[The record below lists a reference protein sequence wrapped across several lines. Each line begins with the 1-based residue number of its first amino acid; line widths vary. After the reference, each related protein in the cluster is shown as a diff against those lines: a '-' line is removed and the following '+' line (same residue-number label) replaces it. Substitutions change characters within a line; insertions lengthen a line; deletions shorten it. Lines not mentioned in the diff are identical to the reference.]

1 MSSIGK
7 KTFENINQNKKELN
21 LSENALSLKDNKTI
35 NFKEKNDFFD
45 EIIKELETNTN
56 ELFHNKE
63 KDKEQEIEEKNINED
78 NIINDNINSLDMNLN
93 ETNLNDFKMSKTD
106 INLQNK
112 EDSQFIRM
120 QKLKEGLQIQPHFD
134 FGIPLNENAS
144 LSIIQK
150 YKDKKEENKNFQRM
164 LSKINILKW
173 LKVYTLLMNK
183 EIQNVNLCLNQIK
196 KLYSF
201 ESSKSSILCEV
212 KNLYIIDCYQLLDVI
227 DANFSFKKIILTKN
241 VKKNSKDKG
250 KIKIFYEYFVNIG
263 DLILFKKPQIK
274 PTVAYGEEYLELDI
288 KDIQKIVPFDI
299 HGESDKMRSR

>member
-7 KTFENINQNKKELN
+7 KSYENINLNKKELN
-21 LSENALSLKDNKTI
+21 LSENNLSLKDNKTT

-45 EIIKELETNTN
+45 EIIKELENNTN
-56 ELFHNKE
+56 ELIHN
-63 KDKEQEIEEKNINED
+63 KDKEKENINSE
-78 NIINDNINSLDMNLN
+78 NFLNDNINNLDMNLN
-93 ETNLNDFKMSKTD
+93 ETNLNDFKMSKTEK
-106 INLQNK
+106 NLQNK

-150 YKDKKEENKNFQRM
+150 YKDKKEENENFQRM

-173 LKVYTLLMNK
+173 LKVYTVLMNK
-183 EIQNVNLCLNQIK
+183 EIQNVNLCLNQLK

-201 ESSKSSILCEV
+201 ETSKSSILCEV

-274 PTVAYGEEYLELDI
+274 PTIAYGEEYLELDI

-299 HGESDKMRSR
+299 HGEYD

>member
-7 KTFENINQNKKELN
+7 KSYENINLNKKELN
-21 LSENALSLKDNKTI
+21 LSENNLSLKDNKTT

-45 EIIKELETNTN
+45 EIIKELENNTK
-56 ELFHNKE
+56 ELIHN
-63 KDKEQEIEEKNINED
+63 KDKEKEKENINSE
-78 NIINDNINSLDMNLN
+78 NFLNDNINNLDMNLN
-93 ETNLNDFKMSKTD
+93 ETNLNDFKMSKTEK
-106 INLQNK
+106 NLQNK

-150 YKDKKEENKNFQRM
+150 YKDKKEENENFQRM

-173 LKVYTLLMNK
+173 LKVYTVLMNK
-183 EIQNVNLCLNQIK
+183 EIQNVNLCLNQLK

-201 ESSKSSILCEV
+201 ETSKSSILCEV

-274 PTVAYGEEYLELDI
+274 PTIAYGEEYLELDI

-299 HGESDKMRSR
+299 HGEYD

>member
-1 MSSIGK
+1 MSSFGK
-7 KTFENINQNKKELN
+7 KSYENINPNKKEIN
-21 LSENALSLKDNKTI
+21 LSEIVPSLKDNKTT

-45 EIIKELETNTN
+45 EIIKELEINTN
-56 ELFHNKE
+56 EFIHS
-63 KDKEQEIEEKNINED
+63 KDKDKNI
-78 NIINDNINSLDMNLN
+78 DNINNDNFLNDNANNLDINLN
-93 ETNLNDFKMSKTD
+93 EANLNDFKMSKTEKD
-106 INLQNK
+106 FQNK

-120 QKLKEGLQIQPHFD
+120 QQLKEGLQIQPHFD

-150 YKDKKEENKNFQRM
+150 YKDKKEENENFQRM

-173 LKVYTLLMNK
+173 LKVYTVLMNK
-183 EIQNVNLCLNQIK
+183 EIQNVNLCLNQLK

-201 ESSKSSILCEV
+201 EASKSSILCEV

-227 DANFSFKKIILTKN
+227 DSNFSLKKIILTKN

-274 PTVAYGEEYLELDI
+274 PTIAYGEEYLELDI

-299 HGESDKMRSR
+299 HGESD

>member
-7 KTFENINQNKKELN
+7 KSYENINLNKKELN
-21 LSENALSLKDNKTI
+21 LSENNLSLKDNKTT

-45 EIIKELETNTN
+45 EIIKELENNTN
-56 ELFHNKE
+56 ELIHN
-63 KDKEQEIEEKNINED
+63 KDKEKEKENINSE
-78 NIINDNINSLDMNLN
+78 NFLNDNINNLDMNLN
-93 ETNLNDFKMSKTD
+93 ETNLNDFKMSKTEK
-106 INLQNK
+106 NLQNK

-150 YKDKKEENKNFQRM
+150 YKDKKEENENFQRM

-173 LKVYTLLMNK
+173 LKVYTVLMNK
-183 EIQNVNLCLNQIK
+183 EIQNVNLCLNQLK

-201 ESSKSSILCEV
+201 ETSKSSILCEV

-274 PTVAYGEEYLELDI
+274 PTIAYGEEYLELDI

-299 HGESDKMRSR
+299 HGESD

>member
-7 KTFENINQNKKELN
+7 KSYENVIPNEKEIN
-21 LSENALSLKDNKTI
+21 LSKNITSLKDNKTT

-45 EIIKELETNTN
+45 EIIKELENNTN
-56 ELFHNKE
+56 ELINN
-63 KDKEQEIEEKNINED
+63 KDKEKENINTD
-78 NIINDNINSLDMNLN
+78 NYIDMNL
-93 ETNLNDFKMSKTD
+93 TDANLNDFKMSKTEK
-106 INLQNK
+106 NFQNK
-112 EDSQFIRM
+112 EDSQYIRM

-150 YKDKKEENKNFQRM
+150 YKDKKEENENFQRM

-173 LKVYTLLMNK
+173 LKVYTVLMNK
-183 EIQNVNLCLNQIK
+183 EIQNVNLCLNQLK

-201 ESSKSSILCEV
+201 ETSKSSILCEV

-227 DANFSFKKIILTKN
+227 DANFVFKKIILTKN

-263 DLILFKKPQIK
+263 DLILFKKPQTK
-274 PTVAYGEEYLELDI
+274 PTVVYGEEYLELDI

-299 HGESDKMRSR
+299 RGEIE

>member
-7 KTFENINQNKKELN
+7 KSYENINLNKKELN
-21 LSENALSLKDNKTI
+21 LSENNLSLKDNKTT

-45 EIIKELETNTN
+45 EIIKELENNTN
-56 ELFHNKE
+56 ELIHN
-63 KDKEQEIEEKNINED
+63 KDKEKEKENINSE
-78 NIINDNINSLDMNLN
+78 NFLNDNINNLDMNLK
-93 ETNLNDFKMSKTD
+93 ETNINDFKMSKTEK
-106 INLQNK
+106 NLQIK

-150 YKDKKEENKNFQRM
+150 YKDKKEENENFQRM

-173 LKVYTLLMNK
+173 LKVYTVLMNK
-183 EIQNVNLCLNQIK
+183 EIQNVNLCLNQLK

-201 ESSKSSILCEV
+201 ETSKSSILCEV

-227 DANFSFKKIILTKN
+227 DSNFSLKKIILTKN

-299 HGESDKMRSR
+299 HGESD

>member
-7 KTFENINQNKKELN
+7 KSYENINLNKKELN
-21 LSENALSLKDNKTI
+21 LSENNLSLKDNKTT

-45 EIIKELETNTN
+45 EIIKELENNTN
-56 ELFHNKE
+56 ELIHN
-63 KDKEQEIEEKNINED
+63 KDKEKEKENINSE
-78 NIINDNINSLDMNLN
+78 NFLNDNINNLDMNLN
-93 ETNLNDFKMSKTD
+93 ETNLNDFKMSKTEK
-106 INLQNK
+106 NLQNK

-150 YKDKKEENKNFQRM
+150 YKDKKEEDENFQRM

-173 LKVYTLLMNK
+173 LKVYTVLMNK
-183 EIQNVNLCLNQIK
+183 EIQNVNLCLNQLK

-201 ESSKSSILCEV
+201 ETSKSSILCEV

-274 PTVAYGEEYLELDI
+274 PTIAYGEEYLELDI

-299 HGESDKMRSR
+299 HGEYD

>member
-7 KTFENINQNKKELN
+7 KSYENINLNKKELN
-21 LSENALSLKDNKTI
+21 LSENNLSLKDNKTT

-45 EIIKELETNTN
+45 EIIKELENNTN
-56 ELFHNKE
+56 ELIHN
-63 KDKEQEIEEKNINED
+63 KDKEKEKENINSEKFL
-78 NIINDNINSLDMNLN
+78 NDNINNLDMNLN
-93 ETNLNDFKMSKTD
+93 ETNLNDFKMSKTEK
-106 INLQNK
+106 NLQNK

-150 YKDKKEENKNFQRM
+150 YKDKKEENENFQRM

-173 LKVYTLLMNK
+173 LKVYTVLMNK
-183 EIQNVNLCLNQIK
+183 EIQNVNLCLNQLK

-201 ESSKSSILCEV
+201 ETSKSSILCEV

-274 PTVAYGEEYLELDI
+274 PTIAYGEEYLELDI

-299 HGESDKMRSR
+299 HGEYD